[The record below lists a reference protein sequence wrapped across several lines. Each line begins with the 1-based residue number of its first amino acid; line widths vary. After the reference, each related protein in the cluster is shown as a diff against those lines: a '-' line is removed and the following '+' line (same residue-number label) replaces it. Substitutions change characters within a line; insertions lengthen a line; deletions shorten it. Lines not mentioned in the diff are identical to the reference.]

1 LAASLLH
8 DPELVLLDE
17 PTIGLDV
24 VEKDKIR
31 KMAKDV
37 NEKKD
42 DLSPHYARYERCRK
56 TM

>member
-1 LAASLLH
+1 MAASLLH